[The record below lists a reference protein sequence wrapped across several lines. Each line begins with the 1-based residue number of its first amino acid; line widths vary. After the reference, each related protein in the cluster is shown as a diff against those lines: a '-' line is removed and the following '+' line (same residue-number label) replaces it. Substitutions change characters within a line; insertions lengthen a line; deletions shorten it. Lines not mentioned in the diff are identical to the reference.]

1 MLAGLGAGGGG
12 PLQSTPPFT
21 CPPPPT
27 KGKVRGWRGSAQS
40 SQAGEGGEGRGT
52 GTPALLVVLLYWLAC
67 PPALSSPEGACAA
80 ARGDTHV
87 GGQVGVELGGPHESG
102 SQEEPPC
109 SPPPRE
115 CSGKPVAKWAS
126 TCHPSHHRRG
136 SPCQPTPDRTGMS
149 DMQRKGSR
157 GRCQV

>member
-1 MLAGLGAGGGG
+1 MLEAGARFRA
-12 PLQSTPPFT
+12 P
-21 CPPPPT
+21 CPSRAPPPT

-109 SPPPRE
+109 SPPPPRMLWKA
-115 CSGKPVAKWAS
+115 SGQM
-126 TCHPSHHRRG
+126 G
-136 SPCQPTPDRTGMS
+136 L
-149 DMQRKGSR
+149 
-157 GRCQV
+157 